1 MLDFT
6 ITTTAFQDNGTLPVE
21 QIYKGHGCTGENI
34 SPDLKWEN
42 APDGTKSFA
51 LIVHDPDAPVQNG
64 WYHWIVLNIPVNITS
79 FEKGVKIK
87 PPMIE
92 PLTSFNEAG
101 YGGACPPIGHGIHHY
116 NFVIYALDTVLDP
129 SIRVKKP
136 VEIEKAVQSHAIK
149 SAKVTALY
157 QR

>member
-6 ITTTAFQDNGTLPVE
+6 ISTTSFNDMDTLPVE
-21 QIYKGHGCTGENI
+21 QIYKGNGCTGGNI

-42 APDGTKSFA
+42 ITEGRKSFA

-64 WYHWIVLNIPVNITS
+64 WYHWIVLNIPVDVTS
-79 FEKGVKIK
+79 FEKVVKVK

-101 YGGACPPIGHGIHHY
+101 YGGACPPIGHGVHQY

-136 VEIEKAVQSHAIK
+136 VEIEKEVQAHSIQC
-149 SAKVTALY
+149 AKVTALY